1 MIALVA
7 MNLVQSLFRCVI
19 ILKFLPNVFTFY
31 AGSCSD
37 CLRGRVHQPCKAVC
51 GRTLFCGHNCSEP
64 CTKNCPP
71 CKEKCGNYCKHNNCK
86 KKCGDPCEP
95 CNERCV
101 WQCPHYRCK
110 KLCGELCDRPRCNE
124 PCPRLLRCRHPCIG
138 LCGEPCPKKCRE
150 CHKDEVTEI
159 FFGTEDEP
167 DARFVELAD
176 CGHVFEVEMMDLWMD
191 QTDLTQGG
199 KPVDVQHKL
208 CPKCRVP
215 IRTSLRYGNVVK
227 KILADFEKIKG
238 NTSSF
243 EIPRGQE
250 VESLLFALQ
259 GIKQFPEDRDS
270 IEVLL
275 GQESHAAEALDVIR
289 NQISLLSFLQALK
302 ANTHRQ
308 FEREDLPREMK
319 EKFDRK
325 VEQLRV
331 CVMKLNYRTL
341 NSQQLEELN
350 EEMHR
355 TQLLF
360 DFRLLIMQLEINGVD
375 LSIIDGLMKEELD
388 SERKIGK
395 NTVMFTVQYDNTI
408 SSSSV
413 G

>member
-1 MIALVA
+1 
-7 MNLVQSLFRCVI
+7 
-19 ILKFLPNVFTFY
+19 
-31 AGSCSD
+31 
-37 CLRGRVHQPCKAVC
+37 
-51 GRTLFCGHNCSEP
+51 
-64 CTKNCPP
+64 
-71 CKEKCGNYCKHNNCK
+71 
-86 KKCGDPCEP
+86 
-95 CNERCV
+95 
-101 WQCPHYRCK
+101 
-110 KLCGELCDRPRCNE
+110 
-124 PCPRLLRCRHPCIG
+124 
-138 LCGEPCPKKCRE
+138 
-150 CHKDEVTEI
+150 
-159 FFGTEDEP
+159 
-167 DARFVELAD
+167 
-176 CGHVFEVEMMDLWMD
+176 MMDQRMD
-191 QTDLTQGG
+191 QADLTLGG

-208 CPKCRVP
+208 CPKCGVP

-227 KILADFEKIKG
+227 KILADFENIKG

-259 GIKQFPEDRDS
+259 GIKQFAEDRDS

-275 GQESHAAEALDVIR
+275 GQANHAAEALDVIR
-289 NQISLLSFLQALK
+289 NQISLLSFLQTLK

-331 CVMKLNYRTL
+331 RVMKLNYQTL

-350 EEMHR
+350 KEMHR

>member
-1 MIALVA
+1 
-7 MNLVQSLFRCVI
+7 MNPLIPISLCS
-19 ILKFLPNVFTFY
+19 LGDC
-31 AGSCSD
+31 GSCIG
-37 CLRGRVHQPCKAVC
+37 GRVHIPCTNDC
-51 GRTLFCGHNCSEP
+51 RRTLFCGHTCSKA
-64 CTKNCPP
+64 CARICPP
-71 CKEKCGNYCKHNNCK
+71 CTVKCSNYCEHNECS
-86 KKCGDPCEP
+86 KKCGDPCDP
-95 CNERCV
+95 CEEKCA
-101 WQCPHYRCK
+101 WQCQHYECTK
-110 KLCGELCDRPRCNE
+110 SCSELCDRPRCNE
-124 PCPRLLRCRHPCIG
+124 PCTKPLPSCGHPCIG

-150 CHKDEVTEI
+150 CHKDEITEI

-167 DARFVELAD
+167 DARFVELED
-176 CGHVFEVEMMDLWMD
+176 CGHVFEVEKIDQWMD
-191 QTDLTQGG
+191 QADLTQG
-199 KPVDVQHKL
+199 VQHKL
-208 CPKCRVP
+208 CPKCGVP

-227 KILADFEKIKG
+227 KILADFENIKG